1 MKNTHVAADVFSY
14 EFDAIEEWLSMGHDT
29 SLKIYESTRLS
40 TSHTQ
45 PYFFVLLFKTGI
57 TNEQHTL
64 PPS

>member
-1 MKNTHVAADVFSY
+1 MDKWTCMGTH
-14 EFDAIEEWLSMGHDT
+14 I
-29 SLKIYESTRLS
+29 LS